1 MRPVPSWLW
10 LPVAG
15 MCAAAFA
22 VELFLWLLFRWEDKH
37 VDDFLGRG
45 ISDWPL

>member
-10 LPVAG
+10 VPVAG

-22 VELFLWLLFRWEDKH
+22 VELILWLVFRWEESDAE
-37 VDDFLGRG
+37 FLGGDG
-45 ISDWPL
+45 IADWF